1 MSAVTILLVRRISS
15 GSHIGKEIVLLTSC
29 ESAMMSKHLL
39 QLDLVLMQFNA
50 IFADQPDDAKDNQT
64 INSVFVALPKNN
76 IIIATMIIKY
86 ISIC

>member
-1 MSAVTILLVRRISS
+1 
-15 GSHIGKEIVLLTSC
+15 
-29 ESAMMSKHLL
+29 MMSKHLL
-39 QLDLVLMQFNA
+39 QLDLALMQFNA

-64 INSVFVALPKNN
+64 INPVFLALPKNN